1 MVESFCLV
9 YLWRCG
15 KLLKGLLSI
24 VAIFILFCI
33 FMMCISTCIKVLIS
47 SVVRKSVQNVM
58 LSQEFDALLSHQ
70 ENDSL
75 V

>member
-47 SVVRKSVQNVM
+47 SVVRNSVQSVL
-58 LSQEFDALLSHQ
+58 LSQEFDTLLTHQDDNAL
-70 ENDSL
+70 